1 LSAKDGM
8 VSRHLYLLMM
18 LGAAGGLPYV
28 VSSQLGSNS
37 AEHTESA
44 DAAAPHAEAAS
55 THASAAVP
63 PAVPET
69 PPSVAAQ
76 QASTSAHEVPASPAA
91 TVPASRPRSQNAD
104 LGQFINF
111 AVTPAWVLNQ
121 WPRVSASL
129 AEIDFQGYRVPL
141 VTGTQEDDLAGSL
154 TYYFDHQQRVARIT
168 FAGSTGDPR
177 KLITLVTGQF
187 GFVQDVSDDPAVVVY
202 AVKWN
207 KKSHSE
213 LRIRPVKIVRAD
225 DPRNRYDIELS
236 IRRF

>member
-1 LSAKDGM
+1 M
-8 VSRHLYLLMM
+8 VSRHLYMLMM

-44 DAAAPHAEAAS
+44 DTAAPHAESAS
-55 THASAAVP
+55 THASPALPLAVT
-63 PAVPET
+63 ET
-69 PPSVAAQ
+69 PPSVSAQ
-76 QASTSAHEVPASPAA
+76 QASTAAHKAPASPSALS
-91 TVPASRPRSQNAD
+91 PAPRPRSQSAD

-111 AVTPAWVLNQ
+111 AVTPAWVLAQ

-129 AEIDFQGYRVPL
+129 AEIDLQGYRVAL

-154 TYYFDHQQRVARIT
+154 TYYFDHQQQVARIT
-168 FAGSTGDPR
+168 FSGSTGDPR
-177 KLITLVTGQF
+177 KLISLVTGRF
-187 GFVQDVSDDPAVVVY
+187 GFAHDATDDPAAVVY

-213 LRIRPVKIVRAD
+213 LRIRPVKIVRAN
-225 DPRNRYDIELS
+225 DPRNRYDVDLS